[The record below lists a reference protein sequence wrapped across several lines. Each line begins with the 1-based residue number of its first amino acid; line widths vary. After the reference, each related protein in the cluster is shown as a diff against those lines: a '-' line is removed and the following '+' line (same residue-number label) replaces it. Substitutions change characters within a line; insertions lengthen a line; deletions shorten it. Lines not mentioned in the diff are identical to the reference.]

1 MNVNNNVQ
9 KPTNVMLFGAFIFY
23 VIFFRYFGDV
33 KIAVV
38 AMSSWVVL
46 AFIFPKKN
54 MLFSNT
60 FEKIIFYQKLNPLL
74 VSIVKIMTPHFLF
87 LSFVIIFSY
96 EISKT
101 PGMPIPGIMN
111 YLAFVFLICCLQLR
125 YLNGNPK
132 RPSLDIVIE
141 YSIYYIMFLGVLTGH
156 GVRDSIQSHI
166 IFYSIIGVLSSYL
179 LASDNLKI
187 REFASNTPEKLT
199 YILKKLTFFS
209 QKRSITYIFLI
220 IGFIFFSFR
229 TDVLEYA
236 SPVLHWA
243 YFTGPTYEIGFQN
256 FFSTL
261 SQYSMTFN
269 LLMSKISPNPHFSV
283 WLGQAVLLNLI
294 FLMGLLLCRK
304 SKYIFSLPFSF
315 AILVLFVD
323 PSSVGPQAY
332 PSSSVVRFFPFYMM
346 VFSYALISN
355 KSDSLISK
363 IIFVISILLALTW
376 SSLTIL
382 SLATAIIMLIG
393 LRFIANFLNHHDY
406 IERFKFFYKETS
418 LHLLI
423 VIVVLLIITMLGI
436 YTYVFDHQY
445 YYVSTR
451 YGWHSSGSIW
461 VTAPLLFVTVMIIR
475 HILINR
481 DPYAFLLAM
490 PVIASFAYY
499 SYRPLSHNL
508 LAIFPLLFF
517 TLIAMQSSGKSKEIV
532 PNDDNKTCK
541 RLIRNITI
549 SLAIFGIVSFSF
561 QIPNKKETPFSIIN
575 ITQNNINGLSNKFFS
590 VSNPSEV
597 CKKNELRYRKFLSDF
612 YSKFKSAEKTDI
624 PFVVLA
630 DFFEVSSFGSCFVDE
645 KGSSIQ
651 RRIFYTSPLYNAPL
665 PLSYSKVLIENY
677 LINHK
682 VKEFFVLTSSH
693 NIYAKN
699 SFNSFISQ
707 LPKEYKM
714 QKDNFP
720 IIGSQYFDG
729 IKNVD
734 ISLELVYF
742 GPRDFK

>member
-9 KPTNVMLFGAFIFY
+9 KLINVMLFGAFIFY

-46 AFIFPKKN
+46 AFIFSEKN
-54 MLFSNT
+54 MSFSNT

-74 VSIVKIMTPHFLF
+74 VSTIKIMTPHFLF

-141 YSIYYIMFLGVLTGH
+141 YSIYYMMFLGILTGH

-363 IIFVISILLALTW
+363 IIFVTSILLALTW

-393 LRFIANFLNHHDY
+393 IRFLVNFLNHHNY

-517 TLIAMQSSGKSKEIV
+517 TLIAMQSSGKGKELES
-532 PNDDNKTCK
+532 NEDNKTYK

-590 VSNPSEV
+590 VLNPSEV
-597 CKKNELRYRKFLSDF
+597 CKKNELRYREFLSDF

-693 NIYAKN
+693 NIHAKN
-699 SFNSFISQ
+699 YFNSFISQ

-714 QKDNFP
+714 QKDNLP
-720 IIGSQYFDG
+720 IIESQYFDG
-729 IKNVD
+729 VKNVD

-742 GPRDFK
+742 GPRDF